1 MDLFSVSST
10 TILKPSFSTF
20 ICTTKQQ
27 QNYSKRQ
34 KHSSVM
40 IKCQQSTAQN
50 NLPNLKFI
58 GKKNRKK
65 GLEDLSDELYQ
76 QIASVNLDH
85 APARRQ
91 VRSAFL
97 DFHQQLDHVLFKF
110 ASPGIRTVE
119 WYEMNS
125 KGQEIF
131 CKSWLPNEGKK
142 IKGAVCFCHGY
153 GDTCTFLFEG
163 IARRIAGSGYAV
175 YAVDHP
181 GFGLS
186 DGLHGYISRFDDLV
200 DNVIEQFSKIKGR
213 PEVKG
218 LPRFIFGQSMGG
230 AVALKT
236 HLKEP
241 DRWDG
246 MILVAPMCKV
256 SDEVLPP
263 EAVLKVANVMSNILP
278 EVKFFQTK
286 DLAEL
291 AFRNLK
297 YRKMAYYNMICY
309 SDRVWLKTAMEL
321 LKATRE
327 IESNAQRVSSP
338 LLVIHG
344 AADSVT
350 DPNVSKFLY
359 EQASSKDKTL
369 KLYEG
374 GYHSILEGEP
384 DDTISKV
391 FDDIIQWL
399 DARCST

>member
-1 MDLFSVSST
+1 MKLSISST
-10 TILKPSFSTF
+10 LFRPSTLPFFNNTNPTIKNPKKCNL
-20 ICTTKQQ
+20 
-27 QNYSKRQ
+27 
-34 KHSSVM
+34 SSSSLM
-40 IKCQQSTAQN
+40 IKCQQSTAQISL
-50 NLPNLKFI
+50 NLM

-65 GLEDLSDELYQ
+65 GLEDLSDELYGKVVG
-76 QIASVNLDH
+76 VNLDH

-91 VRSAFL
+91 LRSAFV
-97 DFHQQLDHVLFKF
+97 DFHSQLDHVLFK
-110 ASPGIRTVE
+110 ASPGIRTEE
-119 WYEMNS
+119 WYEVNS

-131 CKSWLPNEGKK
+131 CKSWLPNEGEK

-218 LPRFIFGQSMGG
+218 VPRFIFGQSMGG

-236 HLKEP
+236 HLKQP
-241 DRWDG
+241 DGWDG

-263 EAVLKVANVMSNILP
+263 EAVLKVANLLSNVLP

-309 SDRVWLKTAMEL
+309 SDRVRLKTAMEL

-327 IESNAQRVSSP
+327 IESNAQKVRSP
-338 LLVIHG
+338 LLVVHG
-344 AADSVT
+344 AADMVT

-359 EQASSKDKTL
+359 DRACSKDKTL

-384 DDTISKV
+384 DEAISRV
-391 FDDIIQWL
+391 FSDIVQWL